1 MAASLASGPVTA
13 QRADRALV
21 SRGLEK
27 KGANKTRARDQET
40 RTTNRYNK
48 TNDVNS
54 LVHELEF
61 GIDICFGSTGKSFAV
76 PVRRAV
82 IKFEQIPVFYPR
94 GCAAPAQGISPI
106 AKLERFVVYYLL
118 TQTRTTGKLD
128 STAGGCRRSPVRIL
142 PYRRLRLQD
151 GAALVVWPGM
161 LFPNN
166 RGYQSNKRP
175 ARARVSLSY
184 IGPPGRGLQE
194 VTGLGASVPV
204 MDAIPS
210 LPEISGRERAF
221 EQITPGL
228 FFLRG

>member
-21 SRGLEK
+21 SRRPRGLEK

-128 STAGGCRRSPVRIL
+128 STASGFRRSPVRTL
-142 PYRRLRLQD
+142 PYRRLCRM
-151 GAALVVWPGM
+151 AAPLWCGMGCCSRIIVVIKATKARPG
-161 LFPNN
+161 
-166 RGYQSNKRP
+166 P
-175 ARARVSLSY
+175 A
-184 IGPPGRGLQE
+184 
-194 VTGLGASVPV
+194 
-204 MDAIPS
+204 
-210 LPEISGRERAF
+210 F
-221 EQITPGL
+221 H
-228 FFLRG
+228 